1 MLFFQG
7 LALCSYSMKLLLKV
21 ALPLGA
27 LSILGW
33 WLIASAIPEVIVK
46 PVSRGTVR
54 DGVPGNV
61 LVLAERTHDLRSR
74 VSGIATNV
82 IMLPNGKPI
91 SVEENSTLL
100 TLDATEDER
109 SLKQLYVA
117 REHQEKR
124 IAAGS
129 AIAMQLETE
138 KREMTAWNALA
149 EQGKLPLSDLENKK
163 SLVKRLETQLAQEK
177 ITNDEQSK
185 TFRIQE
191 ARLLANLKKTK
202 IRSPIAGLMTL
213 SLVAP
218 GDMVFPGA
226 HLGQVVSNNRLIA
239 VTLNE
244 EDFGGV
250 MEGQS
255 VAVTLLSQGAQIFE
269 GNVTRRS
276 PTVDPASGRRKLYVE
291 LEGGNERFTPGSSG
305 RAEIIKSV
313 RKDALVVP
321 RKALMG
327 SAVFVVNNGIT
338 EAREVKVGAR
348 NLLTA
353 EILDGLEESEQVIV
367 ETPHLFRDGQKVK
380 PVAAGGK

>member
-1 MLFFQG
+1 MVFFPG
-7 LALCSYSMKLLLKV
+7 LVPCSYSMKLLIKV

-27 LSILGW
+27 LSILCW
-33 WLIASAIPEVIVK
+33 WLIVSAIPEVIVK
-46 PVSRGTVR
+46 PVVIGTVR

-61 LVLAERTHDLRSR
+61 LVLAERTHDLRSS
-74 VSGIATNV
+74 VSGIVTNA

-91 SVEENSTLL
+91 AVEENSTLL

-124 IAAGS
+124 IEAGS

-149 EQGKLPLSDLENKK
+149 EQGKLPLSDLENQK
-163 SLVKRLETQLAQEK
+163 SLVKRLETQLTQEK

-202 IRSPIAGLMTL
+202 IRSPIPGLMTL
-213 SLVAP
+213 SFVAP
-218 GDMVFPGA
+218 GDMISPSA
-226 HLGQVVSNNRLIA
+226 HLGQVVSNDRLIV

-244 EDFGGV
+244 EDFAGV
-250 MEGQS
+250 REGQE

-269 GNVTRRS
+269 GNVTRLS
-276 PTVDPASGRRKLYVE
+276 PTVDSASGRRKLYVE
-291 LEGGNERFTPGSSG
+291 LESGNERFTPGSSG

-313 RKDALVVP
+313 RKNALVVP

-327 SAVFVVNNGIT
+327 SAVFVVINGVA

-353 EILDGLEESEQVIV
+353 EILDGLEAGEQVIV

-380 PVAAGGK
+380 PVPVGGK

>member
-1 MLFFQG
+1 
-7 LALCSYSMKLLLKV
+7 
-21 ALPLGA
+21 
-27 LSILGW
+27 
-33 WLIASAIPEVIVK
+33 
-46 PVSRGTVR
+46 
-54 DGVPGNV
+54 
-61 LVLAERTHDLRSR
+61 
-74 VSGIATNV
+74 
-82 IMLPNGKPI
+82 
-91 SVEENSTLL
+91 
-100 TLDATEDER
+100 
-109 SLKQLYVA
+109 
-117 REHQEKR
+117 
-124 IAAGS
+124 
-129 AIAMQLETE
+129 
-138 KREMTAWNALA
+138 
-149 EQGKLPLSDLENKK
+149 
-163 SLVKRLETQLAQEK
+163 
-177 ITNDEQSK
+177 
-185 TFRIQE
+185 
-191 ARLLANLKKTK
+191 
-202 IRSPIAGLMTL
+202 
-213 SLVAP
+213 AP

-255 VAVTLLSQGAQIFE
+255 VAVTLLSQGAQMFE
-269 GNVTRRS
+269 GNVTRLS

-327 SAVFVVNNGIT
+327 SAVFVVNNGTT

>member
-1 MLFFQG
+1 
-7 LALCSYSMKLLLKV
+7 MKLLLKV
-21 ALPLGA
+21 VLPLGA

-33 WLIASAIPEVIVK
+33 WLIVSAIPEVIVK
-46 PVSRGTVR
+46 PVARGTVR

-61 LVLAERTHDLRSR
+61 LVLAERTHDLRSS
-74 VSGIATNV
+74 VSGIVTKV
-82 IMLPNGKPI
+82 TMLPNGKPI
-91 SVEENSTLL
+91 AVEENSTLL

-129 AIAMQLETE
+129 AIEMQLETE
-138 KREMTAWNALA
+138 KREMTAWSALA

-163 SLVKRLETQLAQEK
+163 SLVKRLETQLAQEM
-177 ITNDEQSK
+177 ITNEEQSK

-191 ARLLANLKKTK
+191 ARLLDNLNKTK
-202 IRSPIAGLMTL
+202 IRSPIPGLMTL

-218 GDMVFPGA
+218 GDMVSPGA
-226 HLGQVVSNNRLIA
+226 HLGQVVSNDRMIA

-250 MEGQS
+250 IEGQE
-255 VAVTLLSQGAQIFE
+255 VAVTLLSQVSQIFE
-269 GNVTRRS
+269 GNVTRLS
-276 PTVDPASGRRKLYVE
+276 ATVDPVSGRRKLYVE

-313 RKDALVVP
+313 RKNALLVP

-327 SAVFVVNNGIT
+327 SAVFIVKNGIA
-338 EAREVKVGAR
+338 EAREVQIGAR

-353 EILDGLEESEQVIV
+353 EILDGLKEGEHVIV
-367 ETPHLFRDGQKVK
+367 ETPHLFRDGQTVK
-380 PVAAGGK
+380 PVPVGGK